1 MKVFVI
7 LSEVGRFEVAVSD
20 TDSRNFANFLERSE
34 LVERF
39 YIDGMIAGNQAKF
52 FGMGGFE
59 KWNPPSYYSQWEETV
74 KNAKNAVKNSL

>member
-20 TDSRNFANFLERSE
+20 TDSRNFAQLLEMSN
-34 LVERF
+34 LVDRF
-39 YIDGMIAGNQAKF
+39 YIDGMIAGNQAKL

-59 KWNPPSYYSQWEETV
+59 KWNPPSYYSLCEETI
-74 KNAKNAVKNSL
+74 NNAVKNSL